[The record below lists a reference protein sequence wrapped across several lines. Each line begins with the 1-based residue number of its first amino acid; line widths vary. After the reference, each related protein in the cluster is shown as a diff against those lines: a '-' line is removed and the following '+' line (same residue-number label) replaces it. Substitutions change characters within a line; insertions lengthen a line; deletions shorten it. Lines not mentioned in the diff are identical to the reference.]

1 MDIVIRPVNDRFLE
15 DVVFPAFEAGMAD
28 GRAALERLQ
37 GAVADE
43 RVRTLAE
50 LLLDRSNGPLR
61 ELADSDEWTELVYR
75 LLFWEWVASPEGW
88 QASSPYTGG
97 YAGPW
102 LDTVHLALMLEHPRY
117 PYWDI
122 QESQLLR
129 EACVASPTPDL
140 GLAAFLCGLW
150 EPVPRFAPHELLASS
165 GEQRGS
171 FRPGSL
177 AVADW
182 ACRSAAQ
189 VSFWS
194 HQLSTKLGRLLKRE
208 EVRLRPLD
216 VPESADILSYWTGKV
231 PEAPMLGVA
240 FSGLGEQATRWVE
253 ELGALVRTVRAA
265 AAAGQGLTAVVS
277 RAPDR

>member
-15 DVVFPAFEAGMAD
+15 GVVFPVFEAGATD
-28 GRAALERLQ
+28 GRTALARLQ

-43 RVRTLAE
+43 RTRTLAE
-50 LLLDRSNGPLR
+50 LLHGHSAGGPLR
-61 ELADSDEWTELVYR
+61 ELSESDEWTELTYR
-75 LLFWEWVASPEGW
+75 LLFWEWLPAPEGW
-88 QASSPYTGG
+88 QASSPFTG

-129 EACVASPTPDL
+129 EAGVASPTPDL

-150 EPVPRFAPHELLASS
+150 DPVPRFAPHELLASS
-165 GEQRGS
+165 GEQRGT

-182 ACRSAAQ
+182 SFRSAAK
-189 VSFWS
+189 VSLWKQ
-194 HQLSTKLGRLLKRE
+194 QLDTKLGRLLKRE
-208 EVRLRPLD
+208 EIRLRPLD
-216 VPESADILSYWTGKV
+216 VPEAAEILSYWTGRRV
-231 PEAPMLGVA
+231 EPPMLGVA

-253 ELGALVRTVRAA
+253 ELGALVRMVRSA

-277 RAPDR
+277 RAPNG